1 MQYIITFLEGII
13 TFVSPCLLP
22 MLPIYLSYFAGSA
35 DDRKTTIRN
44 AIAFILGFTIV
55 FVILGAFAGTIGL
68 LLREHSTIVNVVTGA
83 IVVLFGLNFIGLI
96 KIRALN
102 STIKIDP
109 EISQKGFLSSMLFGI
124 VFSIGWTPCVG
135 AFLGSALMLASGSGS
150 FAQGILLL
158 LAYSMGLGIPFLL
171 SAILIER
178 LKDALLKIKK
188 HYTMLNRISGIFL
201 IILGILM
208 MTGLMAKIM
217 NFFNV

>member
-1 MQYIITFLEGII
+1 
-13 TFVSPCLLP
+13 
-22 MLPIYLSYFAGSA
+22 
-35 DDRKTTIRN
+35 
-44 AIAFILGFTIV
+44 
-55 FVILGAFAGTIGL
+55 
-68 LLREHSTIVNVVTGA
+68 
-83 IVVLFGLNFIGLI
+83 
-96 KIRALN
+96 
-102 STIKIDP
+102 
-109 EISQKGFLSSMLFGI
+109 
-124 VFSIGWTPCVG
+124 
-135 AFLGSALMLASGSGS
+135 MLASGSGS

-188 HYTMLNRISGIFL
+188 HYTMLNRISRIFL